1 MDMDTTERV
10 IREVMKKVKDAR
22 KRAGLT
28 QAEVAKA
35 LNCSQQAYNGYEIG
49 SRTIG
54 LADLLRL
61 PAILGVKITDLLPDS
76 VVTDYDRARAADP
89 RLQEILS
96 AWNDLPEFLKDGMTS
111 MVRDA
116 KKEFGKGKGIK

>member
-1 MDMDTTERV
+1 MNTTERV
-10 IREVMKKVKDAR
+10 IREVMRKVRDAR

-49 SRTIG
+49 SRAIG
-54 LADLLRL
+54 VVDLLRL
-61 PAILGVKITDLLPDS
+61 PAILGVRITDLLPDS
-76 VVTDYDRARAADP
+76 VVTDYDRNRAADP
-89 RLQEILS
+89 RLQEIVA
-96 AWNDLPEFLKDGMTS
+96 AWSELPDFLRDGITG

-116 KKEFGKGKGIK
+116 KKELGKK